1 MHKFLSESTLADATS
16 VAQTTNYTFQ
26 AKSSKPIAVQAVWT
40 STTASFT
47 LTLQYSVDGTNYQ
60 DFTTGTAISNSSSNV
75 IWDISTVKDAPY
87 WRVNAAR
94 TSGTLTTLQLYV
106 ASVPR

>member
-1 MHKFLSESTLADATS
+1 MNKVLSESTIADVSS
-16 VAQTTNYTFQ
+16 VVATTNYPFE
-26 AKSSKPIAVQAVWT
+26 SKHNKPVAVQAVWT
-40 STTASFT
+40 STTASFS

-87 WRVNAAR
+87 WRVNATR